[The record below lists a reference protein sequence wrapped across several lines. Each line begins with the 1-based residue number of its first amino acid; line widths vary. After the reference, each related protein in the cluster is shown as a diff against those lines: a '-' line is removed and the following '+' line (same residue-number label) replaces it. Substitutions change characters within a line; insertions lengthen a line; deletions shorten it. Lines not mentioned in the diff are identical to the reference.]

1 MSLMRQGVGLFGT
14 TRGQI
19 ILLLRRASRTVNEL
33 AEALG
38 LSDNAIRT
46 HLTVLERDG
55 LVQQGTARRG
65 IGKPAFVYRLTPEAE
80 RLFPNAY
87 ETVLGRLLDVMGT
100 QIGDARREAMLREVG
115 HSIANAQT
123 LPGGNLRE
131 RLEFGVVVLNNLGG
145 LVELEEHE
153 DTFSVCGYSCPLSG
167 TAVTHPEAC
176 KLIESLL
183 STLAGVPVHERCER
197 SETLSC
203 RFEVS
208 SLYG

>member
-1 MSLMRQGVGLFGT
+1 MSSMRQGVGLFGT

-19 ILLLRRASRTVNEL
+19 VLLLRRASRTVNEL
-33 AEALG
+33 AEVLG

-55 LVQQGTARRG
+55 LVQQGAARRG

-80 RLFPNAY
+80 RLFPNAH

-100 QIGDARREAMLREVG
+100 QIGEARREGMLREVG
-115 HSIANAQT
+115 YSIAGAQT

-131 RLEFGVVVLNNLGG
+131 RLESGVAVLNNLGG

-153 DTFSVCGYSCPLSG
+153 DTFSVCGYSCPLAG
-167 TAVTHPEAC
+167 TPVTHPESC
-176 KLIESLL
+176 KLVESLL
-183 STLAGVPVHERCER
+183 STLAGVPVHERCAR

-203 RFEVS
+203 WFEVS
-208 SLYG
+208 RL